1 MESKIRQIMA
11 DILDLAPG
19 SITDE
24 TGMDNTGSWDSLAHI
39 NLMTALEHEFG
50 ITLDIEE
57 IEAMRSF
64 SDIRGILRHKLCTH
78 R

>member
-1 MESKIRQIMA
+1 MA
-11 DILDLAPG
+11 DILDLCPA

-24 TGMDNTGSWDSLAHI
+24 TGVDNTGSWDSLAHI
-39 NLMTALEHEFG
+39 NLMTALEQEFS
-50 ITLDIEE
+50 IALDIEE

-64 SDIRGILRHKLCTH
+64 SDIKGILRHKLRTH